1 MPFYVFYY
9 EFLSKF
15 YIHYSVLFFRIN
27 RILRKSPTTCFDFLG
42 DTYFDMD
49 SSDDEHENCERY
61 VIILASSKQKA
72 FLIAM
77 DLTKMRPLALQIFES
92 DNDLV
97 PRGEPI
103 CLLVPESLESSSGTR
118 NSFYKNESLCS
129 FKKKKK
135 IIDFFISLPTE
146 MKIPI
151 IKKETKKQRLLKF

>member
-1 MPFYVFYY
+1 
-9 EFLSKF
+9 
-15 YIHYSVLFFRIN
+15 
-27 RILRKSPTTCFDFLG
+27 
-42 DTYFDMD
+42 MD
-49 SSDDEHENCERY
+49 SSDDEDENYERY

-103 CLLVPESLESSSGTR
+103 CLLVPESLESTSGTR

-129 FKKKKK
+129 LNFHWFIYPFSYRNENYNYKKRRKGLNLSSFEVFYKGYLK
-135 IIDFFISLPTE
+135 IE
-146 MKIPI
+146 G
-151 IKKETKKQRLLKF
+151 LKFFLKYLNVLLSVFTFYTEGKTQKSKTVN